1 MSFSPPL
8 GPPVDPTPAQLPGPV
23 TLQGRYGTIEKLDAA
38 RHGPDLWEAVRGHD
52 AVWTYMSY
60 GPFADS
66 GAFAAWLAEREQL
79 KDPFYY
85 AIVDKIGRAVG
96 VFTLLEIRPAMR
108 VVEVGHVV
116 YSPALQRKPLAT
128 EAQYLLAK
136 YAFETLGYRRYEWKC
151 NVLNESSYN
160 AALRLGFSYEG
171 LFRQH
176 MIVKGRS
183 RDTAWFAMLD
193 GKWPTRK
200 AAFERWLAPDNFDS
214 NGLQRTKLAAGRD

>member
-1 MSFSPPL
+1 MSSPPPL
-8 GPPVDPTPAQLPGPV
+8 GPPIDPSPAKLPGPV
-23 TLQGRYGTIEKLDAA
+23 TLQGRYGTVEKLDAA
-38 RHGPDLWEAVRGHD
+38 RHGPSLWEAVRGHD
-52 AVWTYMSY
+52 AIWTYMSY
-60 GPFADS
+60 GPYADS
-66 GAFAAWLAEREQL
+66 AAFAAWLVEREQL
-79 KDPFYY
+79 KDPFYF
-85 AIVDKIGRAVG
+85 AIVDTAGRTVG

-108 VVEVGHVV
+108 VAEVGHVV

-136 YAFETLGYRRYEWKC
+136 YAFETLGVRRYEWKC
-151 NVLNESSYN
+151 NVLNEASYN

-176 MIVKGRS
+176 QIVKGRN

-193 GKWPTRK
+193 SQWPSRK
-200 AAFERWLAPDNFDS
+200 AAFERWLSPDNFDS

>member
-1 MSFSPPL
+1 
-8 GPPVDPTPAQLPGPV
+8 
-23 TLQGRYGTIEKLDAA
+23 
-38 RHGPDLWEAVRGHD
+38 
-52 AVWTYMSY
+52 
-60 GPFADS
+60 
-66 GAFAAWLAEREQL
+66 
-79 KDPFYY
+79 
-85 AIVDKIGRAVG
+85 
-96 VFTLLEIRPAMR
+96 MR
-108 VVEVGHVV
+108 NVEVGHVV

-136 YAFETLGYRRYEWKC
+136 YVFETLGYRRYEWKC
-151 NVLNESSYN
+151 NVLNEASYN

-183 RDTAWFAMLD
+183 RDTAWFSMLD

-200 AAFERWLAPDNFDS
+200 AAFDRWLAPDNFDS